1 VPDKHPIILTEKQHE
16 ALIHCTRLR
25 RGLKARLEQSEP
37 GAQVVLFT
45 RKELD
50 EFQDEVGQPTYY
62 AVSPYKKPLLAV
74 VKKVADAFEAETAKG
89 LALRERK
96 AIGGDTIF
104 QLKVTLLGTKPSI
117 WRQVQVKDCTLAK
130 LHGIIQVAVGWTND
144 HMHYFEVGGERY
156 TEPAMIG
163 DLVWMNGRKVK
174 VSQIVRAGHRKF
186 TYVYDMGDNWGH
198 AIQVE
203 KTLTPE
209 PKAEYPRCVSGA
221 RACPP
226 EDCGG
231 VWGYEEFLEA
241 ITDKR
246 HVEHKAM
253 LEWVGGVFDPD
264 EFEVVEVNRELAR
277 MR

>member
-1 VPDKHPIILTEKQHE
+1 VTDKYPIILTEKQRE

-25 RGLKARLEQSEP
+25 SGLKAHLEQSEP
-37 GAQVVLFT
+37 GTQVVLFT

-50 EFQDEVGQPTYY
+50 EFQDEVGQATYY
-62 AVSPYKKPLLAV
+62 AVSPYKRPLLAV
-74 VKKVADAFEAETAKG
+74 LKKVADAVEAETPKR
-89 LALRERK
+89 LAIRDRK
-96 AIGGDTIF
+96 AIGRDTIF
-104 QLKVTLLGTKPSI
+104 QLKITLLGTKPPI

-130 LHGIIQVAVGWTND
+130 LHAIIQVAMGRAND
-144 HMHYFEVGGERY
+144 HMYYFEVAGERY

-163 DLVWMNGRKVK
+163 DLDWKNGRKVK
-174 VSQIVRAGHRKF
+174 MSQIVRAGHREF

-203 KTLTPE
+203 KTLAAE
-209 PKAEYPRCVSGA
+209 PKAKYPRCVSGA

-241 ITDKR
+241 ISDKR
-246 HVEHKAM
+246 HEEHEAM
-253 LEWVGGVFDPD
+253 LEWVGGQFDPD
-264 EFEVVEVNRELAR
+264 EFEIVEVNRELAR